1 MKFPRTPPSHT
12 RIVTTASKL
21 VPKHLL
27 LLTTLDDD
35 RYLHWDDLRR
45 RNPPAELSTEQWW
58 ALLKL
63 RRMGN
68 LRPLPLTD
76 VADQQFSW
84 NPTDKVMELVHFV
97 DLWAGGLIGLT
108 QPDTGD
114 VGSAASVI
122 ANRETQGQYLMSSLI
137 NEATTSSQLE
147 GASTTREVA
156 QDMLV
161 SKRKPRDQSERMIL
175 NNFLTMQRVGELRD
189 EPLTPA
195 LVFELHRLVTCD
207 TLADADAAGRFR
219 RDDEAI
225 VISNNDDQILHRP
238 PPAATLAKRLA
249 LLCDFANGK
258 SPTGF
263 MHPAVRAIT
272 LHFWLA
278 YDHPFVDGNGR
289 TARALFYWSMLRAGY
304 WLFEY
309 ISISEVILRAPAKY
323 GRAFLLTESDNNDL
337 TYFVL
342 HQLDVIREALET
354 LKRFI
359 TRKADDVRVLDT
371 TLRGAVDRFNHRQR
385 ELLGHALRHPTQVY
399 TIAGHQ
405 ARQAV
410 VYQTARTDLLSLAD
424 AGLFTKGESGN
435 KLVFRPAPDLARRL
449 KALGD
454 TG

>member
-1 MKFPRTPPSHT
+1 MKIPRTPPSQA
-12 RIVTTASKL
+12 RIVTIASRL

-45 RNPPAELSTEQWW
+45 RSPPSDLSTEQWW

-63 RRMGN
+63 RRLGHQ
-68 LRPLPLTD
+68 RPLPLTD
-76 VADQQFSW
+76 LADTQFTWS
-84 NPTDKVMELVHFV
+84 PTDKVMELVHFV
-97 DLWAGGLIGLT
+97 DLWAGGLIGLAE
-108 QPDTGD
+108 PAAGIA
-114 VGSAASVI
+114 GSAASVI

-175 NNFLTMQRVGELRD
+175 NNFLTMQRVGELRS

-195 LVFELHRLVTCD
+195 LVFELHRLVTSD

-219 RDDEAI
+219 RADEDI
-225 VISNNDDQILHRP
+225 VISDNDDQVLHRP
-238 PPAATLAKRLA
+238 PPADTLAKRLA
-249 LLCDFANGK
+249 QLCDFANGK
-258 SPTGF
+258 SPNGF
-263 MHPAVRAIT
+263 MHPAIRAIT

-289 TARALFYWSMLRAGY
+289 TARALFYWSMLRSGY

-309 ISISEVILRAPAKY
+309 VSISEVILRAPAKY
-323 GRAFLLTESDNNDL
+323 GRAFLLTETDHNDL

-359 TRKADDVRVLDT
+359 TKKTDDVRALDA
-371 TLRGAVDRFNHRQR
+371 TLKGSVDRFNHRQR

-410 VYQTARTDLLSLAD
+410 VYQTARTDLLSLAE
-424 AGLFTKGESGN
+424 AGLLTKGESGN
-435 KLVFRPAPDLARRL
+435 KLVFRPTPDLARRL
-449 KALGD
+449 KQLGD
-454 TG
+454 AG